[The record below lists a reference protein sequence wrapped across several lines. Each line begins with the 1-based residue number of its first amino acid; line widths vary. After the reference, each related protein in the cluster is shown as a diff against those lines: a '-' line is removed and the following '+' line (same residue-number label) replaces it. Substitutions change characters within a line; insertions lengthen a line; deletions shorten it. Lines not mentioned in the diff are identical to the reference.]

1 MKTTLRITTVLIT
14 VFAALF
20 FVGWRD
26 KKVETFHSYQE
37 IQEFQMMQEIL
48 PDWENELFA
57 GSGKCNGCHGHDV
70 QGIGSITESGW
81 DVNVVDHW
89 RSTLMANSA
98 KDPFWRAKVTHEV
111 AVNPSHQLELEDK
124 CTSCHAPFG
133 HFNAKLLG
141 AEHYSFAE
149 MLEDPLAMDGVS
161 CGSCH
166 QQDPDSAGQFF
177 SGNLH
182 FVMDTIFG
190 PYGGGKDEPVIV
202 GQPMTSFVGFEPVYG
217 EHITKSETCAGCHT
231 LITNTADLDGNATG
245 DTFVEQATY
254 HEWLNSVY
262 AIEGGNEAQ
271 ECQGC
276 HFPRINDPVIISA
289 NYSWLE
295 PRTPFGLHYMVG
307 GNTFMLQMFKEN
319 IDLLGLSATEAQFDT
334 TIAHTMQI
342 LQHQTA
348 ELTVVN
354 EGQQGDLMPFKV
366 HILNKAG
373 HKFPSGYPARRAFVE
388 FIATDAS
395 GNELFR
401 SGELQSDYEVNGHD
415 ATYEP
420 HYDIITSE
428 DQVQIYEQVLGD
440 VNGNVTTVLERA
452 HHHLKDNRLVPKGFT
467 STHFTYDTTE
477 VAGLALGDLNFNIEE
492 GEEGSGTDDIKYMVP
507 LNGYEGEVNVVVKL
521 WYQSSPP
528 KWNEEMFSYSTPQ
541 IDLFKE
547 LYLAQGA
554 APVLIKEASATAT
567 AVGVEENLATKW
579 DVYPN
584 PLIGNTL
591 WLSRDNTKGVAS
603 VMLYDMN
610 GRLVSEQFMRGER
623 GKVLVMGV
631 GAYVLV
637 VKEGG
642 DTQIFKVLRI
652 E

>member
-1 MKTTLRITTVLIT
+1 M
-14 VFAALF
+14 
-20 FVGWRD
+20 
-26 KKVETFHSYQE
+26 
-37 IQEFQMMQEIL
+37 
-48 PDWENELFA
+48 
-57 GSGKCNGCHGHDV
+57 
-70 QGIGSITESGW
+70 
-81 DVNVVDHW
+81 
-89 RSTLMANSA
+89 
-98 KDPFWRAKVTHEV
+98 
-111 AVNPSHQLELEDK
+111 
-124 CTSCHAPFG
+124 
-133 HFNAKLLG
+133 
-141 AEHYSFAE
+141 
-149 MLEDPLAMDGVS
+149 
-161 CGSCH
+161 
-166 QQDPDSAGQFF
+166 
-177 SGNLH
+177 
-182 FVMDTIFG
+182 
-190 PYGGGKDEPVIV
+190 
-202 GQPMTSFVGFEPVYG
+202 
-217 EHITKSETCAGCHT
+217 
-231 LITNTADLDGNATG
+231 
-245 DTFVEQATY
+245 
-254 HEWLNSVY
+254 
-262 AIEGGNEAQ
+262 
-271 ECQGC
+271 
-276 HFPRINDPVIISA
+276 
-289 NYSWLE
+289 
-295 PRTPFGLHYMVG
+295 
-307 GNTFMLQMFKEN
+307 
-319 IDLLGLSATEAQFDT
+319 
-334 TIAHTMQI
+334 
-342 LQHQTA
+342 
-348 ELTVVN
+348 
-354 EGQQGDLMPFKV
+354 
-366 HILNKAG
+366 
-373 HKFPSGYPARRAFVE
+373 
-388 FIATDAS
+388 
-395 GNELFR
+395 
-401 SGELQSDYEVNGHD
+401 QSDYEVNGQD

-492 GEEGSGTDDIKYMVP
+492 GEEGSGTDDITYMVP